1 MRLGRCRIATSRTTN
16 NPGET
21 SGCLGFGPGRGT
33 EPLASDRALSAQDY
47 SRLLAARSALA
58 GFARRGEE
66 RARLQGL
73 THVQHHLLLAVHAHP
88 DGKPGVVDVAA
99 HLAVRPNSSAELVDR
114 AVAGGYLERPRH
126 ESNRRRVQ
134 LRHPSRR
141 RTTRQPQP

>member
-1 MRLGRCRIATSRTTN
+1 
-16 NPGET
+16 
-21 SGCLGFGPGRGT
+21 
-33 EPLASDRALSAQDY
+33 LASDRALSTQDY

-58 GFARRGEE
+58 GFARHGEE

-99 HLAVRPNSSAELVDR
+99 HLALRPNSSAELVDR

-126 ESNRRRVQ
+126 ASNRRRVHLRLTPLGAERLALLSPDQ
-134 LRHPSRR
+134 LQELAALADLLATLTSAPGRDDRSQR
-141 RTTRQPQP
+141 